1 MHFFGTSLICSRSRT
16 SDMASCRQLWRA
28 LKRTLGLGRR
38 QLSVGEHQVVLVTGC
53 DSGLGHSL
61 AVYCHQALNMTVIS
75 CCHNLQSQGAQL
87 LQQLNTENGAR
98 QQRML
103 TWQLDLLKP
112 ESIEQLQT
120 KLQQLLHNS
129 NYQLMALVNNAG
141 VMCFGEF
148 EWQLPSQ
155 IELQINCNL
164 LGTMRLTRQLLPL
177 LRQHRGR
184 IINVTSHCGL
194 HALPALAP
202 YAASKA
208 ALRGWTDALRIELQQ
223 YDMEV
228 VNFIPGSFVMDS
240 NIAARQQQHAQQML
254 EAFSEEQLSYY
265 GTYFTKF
272 NEYLSMLSGFK
283 APNKLRDNELLSK
296 FKDALTNTQP
306 AAIYIHEPWRYR
318 IYRWLF
324 GICPT
329 PLTDWLVVR
338 FCAMPTYE
346 STRR

>member
-1 MHFFGTSLICSRSRT
+1 MS
-16 SDMASCRQLWRA
+16 SCRQLLRA

-38 QLSVGEHQVVLVTGC
+38 QLNVDERQVVLVTGC

-61 AVYCHQALNMTVIS
+61 AVYCYRALNMTVIG
-75 CCHNLQSQGAQL
+75 CCHNLQSQGARL
-87 LQQLNTENGAR
+87 LQQMSTGEDDDGNER
-98 QQRML
+98 RRHRML
-103 TWQLDLLKP
+103 TWQLDLLQP
-112 ESIEQLQT
+112 ASIEQVQVNLE
-120 KLQQLLHNS
+120 QLLS
-129 NYQLMALVNNAG
+129 NNDYQLMALVNNAG

-155 IELQINCNL
+155 IEMQINCNL

-194 HALPALAP
+194 QALPALGP

-208 ALRGWTDALRIELQQ
+208 ALRIWNDALRIELQQ
-223 YDMEV
+223 YGMEV
-228 VNFIPGSFVMDS
+228 VNFIPGFFVMDS

-254 EAFSEEQLSYY
+254 EAFSDEQLAHY
-265 GTYFTKF
+265 GNYFRQF
-272 NEYLSMLSGFK
+272 NEYLNILSGFK
-283 APNKLRDNELLSK
+283 PPNKLRDDGLHSK

-306 AAIYIHEPWRYR
+306 AALYIHEPWRYK

-324 GICPT
+324 GICPA
-329 PLTDWLVVR
+329 PLSDWLAVR
-338 FCAMPTYE
+338 FCAMPSYE
-346 STRR
+346 STKGKELRD

>member
-1 MHFFGTSLICSRSRT
+1 
-16 SDMASCRQLWRA
+16 MASCRQLLRA

-38 QLSVGEHQVVLVTGC
+38 QLSVGERQVVLVTGC

-61 AVYCHQALNMTVIS
+61 AVYCHQTLNMTVIS

-87 LQQLNTENGAR
+87 LQQLNEDGAR
-98 QQRML
+98 EQRMH
-103 TWQLDLLKP
+103 TWQLDLLQP
-112 ESIEQLQT
+112 DSIQQLQV
-120 KLQQLLHNS
+120 KLQQLLSNS
-129 NYQLMALVNNAG
+129 DYQFMALVNNAG

-177 LRQHRGR
+177 LRLHRGR

-208 ALRGWTDALRIELQQ
+208 ALCSWTDGLRIELQQ
-223 YDMEV
+223 YGMEV

-240 NIAARQQQHAQQML
+240 NIAARQQQHAKQMV
-254 EAFSEEQLSYY
+254 EGFSEEQRSFY
-265 GTYFTKF
+265 GSYFTKF

-283 APNKLRDNELLSK
+283 APNKLRDDELLAK
-296 FKDALTNTQP
+296 FKDALINTQP

-318 IYRWLF
+318 LYRWLF
-324 GICPT
+324 GICPA
-329 PLTDWLVVR
+329 PLKDWLAVE

-346 STRR
+346 STKR